1 MGGRGSAGAGG
12 WSGEKVLKNA
22 PALTGS
28 EKQIAWANDLRKD
41 FVEYYAA
48 DISKVGPRRE
58 RWFGK
63 EEADKWVK
71 ANQEAVSIAVNQ
83 MTQAK
88 TWITTRNFQKQDPW
102 GGSLVDN
109 IVEWRE
115 KGLSAEKIGEKLAK
129 WV

>member
-1 MGGRGSAGAGG
+1 MGGRGSAGTGG
-12 WSGEKVLKNA
+12 WSGERVMKNA

-28 EKQIAWANDLRKD
+28 EKQVAWANDLRKN

-48 DISKVGPRRE
+48 DISKVGPRIE
-58 RWFGK
+58 RRSGK

-88 TWITTRNFQKQDPW
+88 TWITTRNFHRPNPW
-102 GGSLVDN
+102 NASLVDN
-109 IVEWRE
+109 IIEWRE
-115 KGLSAEKIGEKLAK
+115 RGFSREKIGEKLAK